1 MSVARNPETTANA
14 SGTAAPEEEAPAA
27 PSPPT
32 ADAGADHDRLCRLF
46 LTGIRHC
53 AVVLFD
59 PDGRVLSWN
68 AGAEQM
74 YGREATDVLGRTFP
88 GIDLLD
94 RDIGPDGHLQR
105 ECWQRR
111 ADGTRFWAEIVLT
124 RVCQD
129 GGLRGYGAL
138 VRDITAGRRFQ
149 AELMR
154 RALHDTLTGLPNR
167 ALLLDRMRKAIG
179 RLERHTEPAAVYFV
193 DLDGFKAVNDRLGH
207 RAGDMVLTAVG
218 ERLRDAI
225 RTNDTVARLSGDE
238 FVVLCEGLT
247 EEHDAA
253 EIAARLVGALQAPL
267 EFEDET
273 LLLCASI
280 GVAVLRRPGQDAED
294 VLDRA
299 DAAMYRAKR
308 RADGERIQVVFSAP
322 A

>member
-1 MSVARNPETTANA
+1 MSVARDPETTTDAPRAAA
-14 SGTAAPEEEAPAA
+14 SGDDAQ
-27 PSPPT
+27 
-32 ADAGADHDRLCRLF
+32 AGASVPVADLGPDHDRLCRLF
-46 LTGIRHC
+46 LAGIRHC
-53 AVVLFD
+53 AVVLFA
-59 PDGRVLSWN
+59 PDGGVLSWN

-74 YGREATDVLGRTFP
+74 YGRSAADVVGRTFP

-94 RDIGPDGHLQR
+94 RDIAPDGHLQR

-138 VRDITAGRRFQ
+138 VRDITAGRSFQ

-179 RLERHTEPAAVYFV
+179 RLERRAEPAAVYFV
-193 DLDGFKAVNDRLGH
+193 DLDRFKAVNDRLGH
-207 RAGDMVLTAVG
+207 RSGDLVLAAVG
-218 ERLRDAI
+218 ERLRSAI
-225 RTNDTVARLSGDE
+225 RTHDTVARLSGDE

-253 EIAARLVGALQAPL
+253 EIATRLVGALQAPL
-267 EFEDET
+267 ELGGET
-273 LLLCASI
+273 LLLAASI
-280 GVAVLRRPGQDAED
+280 GVALLNRPGQDAED

-299 DAAMYRAKR
+299 DSAMYRAKR
-308 RADGERIQVVFSAP
+308 RADGERIQVVFSDQA
-322 A
+322 